1 MKSHTSQKSIQ
12 HNFCSFRHLIISGDK
27 NPSVFV
33 WYKLHSEAYQNVLM
47 LKDFAITLLPM
58 LQQIYVELSSLIVS
72 GTKITSRATWL
83 WKIRI
88 FFVFLFLLWK
98 ELFCLSLRRCFIR
111 FSTNNDFVSCYL
123 LIFFKLFFSSFPLFF
138 MFFFPLFLGMF
149 LLKVVLFR
157 LFSSRVSFFCK
168 LLAISKER
176 EREVPRMI
184 ERER

>member
-33 WYKLHSEAYQNVLM
+33 WYKLHSVAYQNVLM

-88 FFVFLFLLWK
+88 FFVLLFFALKRIILFVLTSLLHP
-98 ELFCLSLRRCFIR
+98 

-157 LFSSRVSFFCK
+157 LFSSRVSFSQTSCNK
-168 LLAISKER
+168 
-176 EREVPRMI
+176 
-184 ERER
+184 